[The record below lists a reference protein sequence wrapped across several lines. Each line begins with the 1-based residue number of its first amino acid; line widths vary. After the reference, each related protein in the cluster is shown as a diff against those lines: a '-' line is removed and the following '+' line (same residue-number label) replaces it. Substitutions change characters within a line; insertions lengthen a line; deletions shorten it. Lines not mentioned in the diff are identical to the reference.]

1 MNGFFSGLELRG
13 NNLREMM
20 ERCEVDIER
29 LAHDRCG
36 LTVEA
41 VARACFFCR
50 QGEACR
56 QWIETADRIRVNRPP
71 SFCPNAGH
79 FAACATNKA
88 ARRHTERH
96 ADQGRHRDRQGC

>member
-29 LAHDRCG
+29 LAHDRFG
-36 LTVEA
+36 LTVGS

-50 QGEACR
+50 QGETCR
-56 QWIETADRIRVNRPP
+56 EWIDAADPTGANKPP

-79 FAACATNKA
+79 FSRMRN
-88 ARRHTERH
+88 H
-96 ADQGRHRDRQGC
+96 